1 LFQKCTLGSLL
12 RAEGPR
18 ETGLAR
24 LPAKKAL
31 EMFILLRAQLAQL
44 AQPANLKKRSTLFE
58 MDCSLSH
65 QPAERNIDYGKNRDS
80 D

>member
-1 LFQKCTLGSLL
+1 MHFGK
-12 RAEGPR
+12 PV
-18 ETGLAR
+18 AR
-24 LPAKKAL
+24 RRSSRNGTSPFAGKKKAL